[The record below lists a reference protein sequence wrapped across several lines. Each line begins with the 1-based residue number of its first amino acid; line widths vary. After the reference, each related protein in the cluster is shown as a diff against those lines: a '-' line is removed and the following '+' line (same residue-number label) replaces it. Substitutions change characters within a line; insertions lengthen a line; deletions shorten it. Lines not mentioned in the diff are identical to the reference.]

1 MKNLFKLL
9 GIIAIAAVIGFGIA
23 ACGGGDDTD
32 NDDGTNNGG
41 SNSGGNTGGNNTGDN
56 NNSGTATLTLSGK
69 VYLESYN
76 EENDTVTYTPYSG
89 SHPVENYR
97 YYNNGSVNNGGTGS
111 ITNGNLTFVIGTP
124 SGFDNESIL
133 SQFTSGYNNLQIS
146 NGDVKSSLLDL
157 RIPGGQYNYDIGHL
171 YRGKY
176 EGNVSGNTES
186 SSDEVVGYVYVDR
199 DVTISGKGTT
209 TTNSGEYEDEE
220 GNVINYT
227 GTTTTKDINITLKTG
242 WNAIYSNEEETGTL
256 TGNTGTYTET
266 LTYSMVIPD
275 NLYWTL
281 HLAAFE

>member
-9 GIIAIAAVIGFGIA
+9 GIIAIAAVIGFGTA

-56 NNSGTATLTLSGK
+56 NNSGTATLILSGK

-76 EENDTVTYTPYSG
+76 EENGTSTYTPYNG

-97 YYNNGSVNNGGTGS
+97 YNNGYVNNGGTGS

-133 SQFTSGYNNLQIS
+133 RWFTGGSYNNLQIS
-146 NGDVKSSLLDL
+146 NGDVKSSSLYL
-157 RIPGGQYNYDIGHL
+157 RIPGGQYNYGIGSL
-171 YRGKY
+171 QRGK
-176 EGNVSGNTES
+176 EEWNVSGNTGSGFE
-186 SSDEVVGYVYVDR
+186 EGVEYVYVDR
-199 DVTISGKGTT
+199 DVTISGKGKTT
-209 TTNSGEYEDEE
+209 PSSGSWEDEE

-227 GTTTTKDINITLKTG
+227 GTGTTKDINITFKTG
-242 WNAIYSNEEETGTL
+242 WNAICIKEEGTETRTE
-256 TGNTGTYTET
+256 NTVTYTRT

-275 NLYWTL
+275 NLNWTL
-281 HLAAFE
+281 FLND